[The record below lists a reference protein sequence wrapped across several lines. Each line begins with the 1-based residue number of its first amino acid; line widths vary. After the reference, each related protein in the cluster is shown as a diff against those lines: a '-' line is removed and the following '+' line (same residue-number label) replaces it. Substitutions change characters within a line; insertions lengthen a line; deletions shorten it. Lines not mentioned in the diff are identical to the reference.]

1 MLRFVILCDTIKLRK
16 VRKELLKIINYN
28 LIKKRRKELSISGQ
42 ELGDMIGVSKQT
54 ISKYENGSINI
65 KNDTLAK
72 ICDILSI
79 DMNEIYGREKV
90 PTNIVKEKG
99 NNIKTIAAHHDDDD
113 WSEGELLEIEMF
125 KKFIIAKR
133 YKE

>member
-1 MLRFVILCDTIKLRK
+1 
-16 VRKELLKIINYN
+16 
-28 LIKKRRKELSISGQ
+28 
-42 ELGDMIGVSKQT
+42 MIGVSKQT

-90 PTNIVKEKG
+90 SPNILGEKDET
-99 NNIKTIAAHHDDDD
+99 IKTIAAHHDGDK
-113 WSEGELLEIEMF
+113 WSEDELLEIEMF

-133 YKE
+133 CKE